1 MFHLHSGPLQL
12 DTGPLT
18 VSLLLLLQKQQVS
31 ILMTLLVT
39 QVATV
44 DITVLHRGVV
54 EEGQEEQT
62 CLSRK
67 TGLLILS

>member
-1 MFHLHSGPLQL
+1 MDHYSS
-12 DTGPLT
+12 TLT
-18 VSLLLLLQKQQVS
+18 VSLLIQKQQVS

-44 DITVLHRGVV
+44 DTTVLHSKVV
-54 EEGQEEQT
+54 EKGQEEQT